1 MKEKFY
7 STLREHFVN
16 LETRLNQLDAVIGDG
31 DHGTTLLKGL
41 TAISNSNL
49 TPAKAFRAETG
60 GASGSLFSIL
70 VGAIDEAID
79 NDTNF
84 GQILSDAVK
93 KISIIGEA
101 KEGDKTMLDAL
112 APAAK
117 AALERPADALKEASI
132 ASKAGA
138 SRTIDMAARKGRAK
152 YVENAG
158 VGHID
163 PGAFSSSEI
172 ISFLYNFDRL
182 ENEKTL

>member
-7 STLREHFVN
+7 RTLREHFVK

-41 TAISNSNL
+41 TAISNSKL
-49 TPAKAFRAETG
+49 PPAKAFRAETG

-79 NDTNF
+79 NSSNI

-93 KISIIGEA
+93 KISTIGDA
-101 KEGDKTMLDAL
+101 KEGDKTMVDAL
-112 APAAK
+112 VPAAK
-117 AALERPADALKEASI
+117 AALEKPIDALKEASI
-132 ASKAGA
+132 ASKTGA
-138 SRTIDMAARKGRAK
+138 SNTIDMAARKGRAK
-152 YVENAG
+152 YVENGG

-172 ISFLYNFDRL
+172 ITFLYNFDRL